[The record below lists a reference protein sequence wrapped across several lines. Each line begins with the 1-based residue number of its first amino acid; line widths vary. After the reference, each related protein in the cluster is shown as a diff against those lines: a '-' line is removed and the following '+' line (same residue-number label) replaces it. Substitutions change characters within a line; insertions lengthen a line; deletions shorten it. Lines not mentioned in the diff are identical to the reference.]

1 MNIWDDSTGFHATAR
16 PSGNGRG
23 AVIVAL
29 VLLLLIVML
38 SSPADAQNRAHVG
51 TSCSG
56 SVDIT
61 TFTFA
66 PSSSKPGGTSTAHI
80 AARNCL
86 TVGQGAQLTMAG
98 RFTGRHRSSCPVID
112 PLARHETFPPHG
124 KVRSKTGYDIP
135 ASCHASGLRVTATFA
150 ASGGSRLA
158 RKTAFL
164 PLA

>member
-1 MNIWDDSTGFHATAR
+1 MNICDGSTGSRATAGPTGTR
-16 PSGNGRG
+16 RR

-29 VLLLLIVML
+29 ALLLLIIVL

-51 TSCSG
+51 KSCSG
-56 SVDIT
+56 GVDIT
-61 TFTFA
+61 TFTFV
-66 PSSSKPGGTSTAHI
+66 PSSSKPGGASTAHL

-86 TVGQGAQLTMAG
+86 TVAQGAQLTMVG

-150 ASGGSRLA
+150 ASGGGRLA

-164 PLA
+164 PIA